1 MVVVFRTQLL
11 CRCIELSRDQGY
23 TKYLALAQLREG
35 LDAIKVYEKA
45 VEILIRDAS
54 LSVAG
59 TEVCCL
65 PSWSG
70 RDWPSACVLRGAAP
84 VQFCTSPRNA
94 PRCAGSC
101 RLRSVP

>member
-1 MVVVFRTQLL
+1 VWILLPCFDAGRTQLL

-59 TEVCCL
+59 TEV
-65 PSWSG
+65 
-70 RDWPSACVLRGAAP
+70 
-84 VQFCTSPRNA
+84 
-94 PRCAGSC
+94 RCAPC
-101 RLRSVP
+101 LARP